1 MRRPAEDRA
10 MSVEYLLVTY
20 KDDRDVL
27 ADGDRVGVTNHTIL
41 LPADEYIITLSGD
54 GYAPPSQTIVVAGT
68 SIMRPKVVPF
78 T

>member
-1 MRRPAEDRA
+1 
-10 MSVEYLLVTY
+10 MSVEYLLVSY

-54 GYAPPSQTIVVAGT
+54 GYAPPNQTVVVAGT
-68 SIMRPKVVPF
+68 SIMRPKVITF

>member
-1 MRRPAEDRA
+1 MKRPPKDRT

-41 LPADEYIITLSGD
+41 LPADEYVISLSGD
-54 GYAPPSQTIVVAGT
+54 GYAPPSQDVVVAGT
-68 SIMRPKVVPF
+68 SIMRPVVVAF
-78 T
+78 S